1 MKNFVMASHYRF
13 YPASEDV
20 IIPWNATYEFPSL
33 ANKAVKITPRL
44 PPKNGATFLP
54 GNQIRLEFPAQGY
67 VHGAHTTLEFDVTIQ
82 GYNEITSNT
91 DRTNWTVW
99 FQNNIGSIFSR
110 IRLLYGSTE
119 LEEIQEAGF
128 LIRQLTQ
135 FTQSANS
142 VFDQCSFEGVGGTLE
157 NTFPDPNGFRNN
169 VRRISHCLSLMGVRT
184 GASDKLVGYPN
195 LNRVSPPTAT
205 ARYQIQLP
213 LGLFTQ
219 GKLIPV
225 KFMAS
230 QLAIELTLAQPASC
244 MMANPNSAWKSAQ
257 SRDLP
262 TGTPTYS
269 ISNVNLIPE
278 ILEFDSLY
286 DEHFLQGLQTGGMPL
301 QFSTWNTFVQPVTG
315 QYMQVAIQERSRSVK
330 AIFGFIRKSQ
340 TSLLLDH
347 GASFGDIETAILESY
362 QYRIGGR
369 YFPAAPVQVAAVQG
383 YKGSGV
389 EAWTE
394 LEKALHIIGDSR
406 LSVGV
411 NSLTWNGGIYPL
423 PAIWQGDRNTEGC
436 PSYGADDF
444 QVVVHERD
452 DAGIP
457 NLAASKLTG
466 YGDLT
471 SSVKGSSVFCMAINL
486 ETTSGREI
494 SGLNAEEQSDITLM
508 IKWQTAPPAGYE
520 LVVYTLCDRLMVLR
534 ENNVIELTK

>member
-44 PPKNGATFLP
+44 PPKNGSTFLP

-67 VHGAHTTLEFDVTIQ
+67 VHGGHTTLEFDVTMI
-82 GYNEITSNT
+82 GYNEITKSGVPNML
-91 DRTNWTVW
+91 WSVW
-99 FQNNIGSIFSR
+99 FQNNIGSIFRR

-119 LEEIQEAGF
+119 LEEIQEAGY

-135 FTQSANS
+135 FTSSSDFVHDQSSISEGIGGA
-142 VFDQCSFEGVGGTLE
+142 SF
-157 NTFPDPNGFRNN
+157 NTVTTFMGPTN
-169 VRRISHCLSLMGVRT
+169 VRRTSHSLNVNTLNPGPDLTAFPSFV
-184 GASDKLVGYPN
+184 AS
-195 LNRVSPPTAT
+195 SPPTAT
-205 ARYQIQLP
+205 ARYQIQFP
-213 LGLFTQ
+213 LGLFNQ

-230 QLAIELTLAQPASC
+230 QLAIELTLAQPTEC
-244 MMANPNSAWKSAQ
+244 MMANQNVNFTAVAIE
-257 SRDLP
+257 LP
-262 TGTPTYS
+262 TGTPSYF
-269 ISNVNLIPE
+269 IDNVNLIPE

-286 DEHFLQGLQTGGMPL
+286 DEHFLQGLQTGGMPI
-301 QFSTWNTFVQPVTG
+301 QYSTWNTFVQPITG

-330 AIFGFIRKSQ
+330 GIFAFIRRSQ
-340 TSLLLDH
+340 SEFFADY
-347 GASFGDIETAILESY
+347 GASFGDLETSILESY

-369 YFPAAPVQVAAVQG
+369 YFPASPVIVSGTVGKKSAAVEPW
-383 YKGSGV
+383 V
-389 EAWTE
+389 E
-394 LEKALHIIGDSR
+394 LEKALHILGDSR
-406 LSVGV
+406 LSIGV
-411 NSLTWNGGIYPL
+411 NSKTWNGQCRTLPTPL
-423 PAIWQGDRNTEGC
+423 SGYDTTYCRL
-436 PSYGADDF
+436 YGADDF
-444 QVVVHERD
+444 QLQQHNV
-452 DAGIP
+452 DASGLI
-457 NLAASKLTG
+457 NLAAPDYFRPQG
-466 YGDLT
+466 GDFGCT
-471 SSVKGSSVFCMAINL
+471 RKGSSVFCMAINL